1 MQKRKKKKETEEEA
15 EKELEEALSKE
26 LLGEEVE
33 TETKDIEAIQTYI
46 G

>member
-1 MQKRKKKKETEEEA
+1 MQKRKKKKGTEEEA

-33 TETKDIEAIQTYI
+33 TKDIEAIQTYI